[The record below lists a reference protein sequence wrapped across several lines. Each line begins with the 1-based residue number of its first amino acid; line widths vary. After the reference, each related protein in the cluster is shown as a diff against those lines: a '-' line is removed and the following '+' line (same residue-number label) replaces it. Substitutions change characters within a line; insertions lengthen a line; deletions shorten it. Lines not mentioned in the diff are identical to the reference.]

1 MHICLC
7 LKTHS
12 PVLIKQTAL
21 TWTSL
26 FPQGSLSKDCGHAFV
41 VVVVA
46 VVVFF
51 LPNLML
57 HCILISTTKDQ
68 LSSTDITPGT
78 DLDAPSSFQKKMNSF
93 TFCSSVI
100 HERCFMCH
108 HLSHYK
114 LYFRLLHLF
123 HCISFFIN
131 LICGKDACYWH
142 CNINQLN

>member
-1 MHICLC
+1 MC

-12 PVLIKQTAL
+12 PVLIEQTAW

-26 FPQGSLSKDCGHAFV
+26 LPQGSLSKDCGHAFV
-41 VVVVA
+41 VFVA

-68 LSSTDITPGT
+68 LSSIDITPGT
-78 DLDAPSSFQKKMNSF
+78 DLDAPSSFQKKMNSY

-114 LYFRLLHLF
+114 LYSGLFYSFYCTSFSHVFNLRERCMLLTL
-123 HCISFFIN
+123 
-131 LICGKDACYWH
+131 
-142 CNINQLN
+142 